1 MTMTRYAMLGE
12 IMLRLKSPGYE
23 RLFQSPMLET
33 SMAGAEANVAVGL
46 SRLGQD
52 TSFITVLPENDLG
65 RSVTEELCKHGVDTS
80 AILTAPGRLGL
91 YFVEAGSG
99 HRPSR
104 VIYDRKD
111 SCIATAEPGRF
122 KWKELL
128 KDRDW
133 LHTTGIT
140 PAISESAMHLTLEAM
155 EAAKNMGLT
164 VSCDLNFRAAL
175 WQYGLSH
182 VDVYRKMMD
191 YVDLL
196 IANEGHY
203 RSCLGMT
210 RTVEESDITDRPD
223 NYRALVD
230 EVFETWPGIKRII
243 TTVRRTVTADHQ
255 AIAAILST
263 PEKMWVSPL
272 FDIPCIVDRIGGGDA
287 LTAGLFYGLS
297 KTGDS
302 QETITFAAAASA
314 LKHSIPGD
322 FLRAS
327 LEEIN
332 ALAHGAGG
340 RDQR

>member
-1 MTMTRYAMLGE
+1 MTKYAMLGE
-12 IMLRLKSPGYE
+12 IMLRLKSPGHE

-46 SRLGQD
+46 SRLGLD
-52 TSFITVLPENDLG
+52 ASFITILPENDLG
-65 RSVTEELCKHGVDTS
+65 RGVADELRKHGVDIS
-80 AILTAPGRLGL
+80 GISTAPGRLGL

-99 HRPSR
+99 HRPAR
-104 VIYDRKD
+104 VVYDRSN
-111 SCIATAEPGRF
+111 SCIAMADPSQF
-122 KWKELL
+122 NWKDLF

-133 LHTTGIT
+133 FHTTGIT
-140 PAISESAMHLTLEAM
+140 PAISESAMHTTLEAM
-155 EAAKNMGLT
+155 ETAKKMGLT

-175 WQYGLSH
+175 WQYGYSH
-182 VDVYRKMMD
+182 ENVYRKMME
-191 YVDLL
+191 YVDVL

-210 RTVEESDITDRPD
+210 RTVEESDITDCPD
-223 NYRALVD
+223 RYRDLVD
-230 EVFETWPGIKRII
+230 EVFDTWPGIKRII
-243 TTVRRTVTADHQ
+243 TTIRRTITADHQ
-255 AIAAILST
+255 TIAAILST
-263 PEKMWVSPL
+263 PEHMWISPL

-287 LTAGLFYGLS
+287 LTVGLFYGLTQ
-297 KTGDS
+297 TGDS

-327 LEEIN
+327 LEEIT
-332 ALAHGAGG
+332 ALARGAGG